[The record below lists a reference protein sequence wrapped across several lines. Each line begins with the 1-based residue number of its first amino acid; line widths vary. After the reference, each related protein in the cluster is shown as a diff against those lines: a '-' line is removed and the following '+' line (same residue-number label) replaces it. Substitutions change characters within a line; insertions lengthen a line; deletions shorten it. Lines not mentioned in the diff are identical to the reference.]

1 MKTLPLLPPAE
12 AGAVVARRDARAVS
26 REEFLWQVSQ
36 LAQRLPQQ
44 GRALNVCADRY
55 WFAVS
60 LLACIQRGIVSLL
73 PNSAAPEHL
82 GAVCATGEDLIVIGD
97 GAESNLPGVQ
107 YLRADQGEPWSASR
121 SAAPVVPPI
130 PHDRLVARVFTSGST
145 GAPQAHDKF
154 FGCLHAS
161 IAAASRRVWE
171 VTGGPCAVL
180 GTSSFRHMFGF
191 ESTVLLPL
199 LAGGELSARVPYF
212 PADVGAALSQLPA
225 PRLLV
230 TTPFHLRNLLDAGIA
245 LPDIAAVLSATA
257 PLAPELARRAQ
268 EQLHAPVLEIY
279 GTTETGQLA
288 TRRPTVDTRWQ
299 LMDGV
304 ELAQAG
310 QTTIARGQSLHQAQ
324 PLNDVIELDTATHFR
339 LVDRS
344 ANLVNIAGKK
354 STLNLL
360 NHLLSQVPGVHDGV
374 FCLPERAEGHAATRL
389 AAFVIAPRRDAAS
402 ILDALRSHVDP
413 VFLPRPIV
421 FVDEL
426 PRDANGKITAA
437 TLRRLRHEHG
447 LA

>member
-12 AGAVVARRDARAVS
+12 AGAVIAHRDGRAVS

-36 LAQRLPQQ
+36 LAQRLPPQ

-73 PNSAAPEHL
+73 PNTAAPEHL
-82 GAVCATGEDLIVIGD
+82 AAVCATREDLFAIGD
-97 GAESNLPGVQ
+97 GGESPVPGVP
-107 YLRADQGEPWSASR
+107 YLRADQGEPWAGAR
-121 SAAPVVPPI
+121 SAGPAMPLVPE
-130 PHDRLVARVFTSGST
+130 DRLVARVFTSGST
-145 GAPQAHDKF
+145 GVPQAHDKF
-154 FGCLHAS
+154 FGCLRAS
-161 IAAASRRVWE
+161 VAAASRRVWE

-180 GTSSFRHMFGF
+180 GTSSFRHMFGL

-199 LAGGELSARVPYF
+199 LAGGELSSSVPYF
-212 PADVGAALSQLPA
+212 PADISAALSQLPA

-230 TTPFHLRNLLDAGIA
+230 TTPFHLRTLLDARIA
-245 LPDIAAVLSATA
+245 LPEIAAVLSATA

-268 EQLHAPVLEIY
+268 EQLQAPVFEIY

-288 TRRPTVDTRWQ
+288 TRRPTADTRWW
-299 LMDGV
+299 LMEGV
-304 ELAQAG
+304 ELTQAG
-310 QTTIARGQSLHQAQ
+310 ETTIARGQSLHQAQ

-339 LVDRS
+339 LIDRN

-354 STLNLL
+354 STLSLL
-360 NHLLSQVPGVHDGV
+360 NHLLSHVPGVEDGV
-374 FCLPERAEGHAATRL
+374 FCLPERAGDHAAPRL
-389 AAFVIAPRRDAAS
+389 AAFVVAPRRDAAS
-402 ILDALRSHVDP
+402 ILDALRSRVDP
-413 VFLPRPIV
+413 VFLPRPLV

-437 TLRRLRHEHG
+437 TLRRLRQEHG